1 MNLGEILVYL
11 NPLLILSAIYFG
23 YRNINGKNT
32 KSERNFNSLAYIIL
46 GNHTFL
52 LILLCYYFLTTNLR
66 FEYVSDYSSNDLS
79 TGYKLAGVWA
89 GRDGTLLIWTWAT
102 SFTLVLERFFHKT
115 KEKQRELTSL
125 IGMVLLLALCIIQL
139 YINPFGL
146 NETTPDEGNSL
157 NPLLLSPYM
166 IIHPPIVFV
175 SYGMI
180 VLLYA
185 SAISFLITEDK
196 SWNDTIKRWGRGS
209 WIGMSLALIIG
220 GYWAYVTLGWGG
232 YWAWD
237 PVETSGLL
245 PWFAMTT
252 LLHTSV
258 MSRRKKDYR
267 ILGPLLSMLTFILVL
282 LESFVTRGGIWSS
295 VHSFIVEDTG
305 GTWSRLNYV
314 LENDISVKGFFILM
328 ILTLITTFAIIEEK
342 YRKRKIEEETPQYD
356 SIEKVFSEDNT
367 FFAAIYTQLLI
378 LTVTLVLLLVRAN
391 GYLSPEVFEVRLA
404 PFVVILAAIFT
415 THTLKPFMDI
425 QKILIIVGLSTFF
438 SITYA
443 YISEGRSWMVG
454 AMVPWAFVCSYSIF
468 RYMWKYRTK
477 KLLPMLRAW
486 GPYTAHLGI
495 MLILIGYCLS
505 YGLGTEDSI
514 TLKEGERKLAGNF
527 ILELEEVTM
536 NSGPDVMAC
545 VPKCTALI
553 ILLENGDNVLID
565 DQITKQTEAGQETTQ
580 IYLKHQIHRDL
591 YITLNKVT
599 QDDDGGQSATITV
612 REIPGIILVWIGS
625 FLTILGM
632 IMTMFTEWKPGQKWL
647 RNISKKVPD
656 H

>member
-1 MNLGEILVYL
+1 MNIGEILVYL

-23 YRNINGKNT
+23 YQNLDKKNP
-32 KSERNFNSLAYIIL
+32 SNERNFDSLSYLIL
-46 GNHTFL
+46 GNQTFL
-52 LILLCYYFLTTNLR
+52 LILLAYYFLTTNLK
-66 FEYVSDYSSNDLS
+66 FEYVSDYSSEDLS
-79 TGYKLAGVWA
+79 IGYKLAGVWA

-102 SFTLVLERFFHKT
+102 SFTLVLERYFHKE
-115 KEKQRELTSL
+115 KEMQRELTSL
-125 IGMVLLLALCIIQL
+125 IGMGLLLALCTIQL
-139 YINPFGL
+139 FINPFGL
-146 NETTPDEGNSL
+146 NETTPTTGNGL

-180 VLLYA
+180 VFLYA
-185 SAISFLITEDK
+185 SAMSFLITEDK

-237 PVETSGLL
+237 PVETAGLL

-295 VHSFIVEDTG
+295 VHSFIVEDNG

-314 LENDISVKGFFILM
+314 LENDVSVRGFFILM
-328 ILTLITTFAIIEEK
+328 ILSSLITIAIIGDK
-342 YRKRKIEEETPQYD
+342 YRKREFDEKTIQYD
-356 SIEKVFSEDNT
+356 SIEKILSEDNT

-415 THTLKPFMDI
+415 IHTLRPFMKI
-425 QKILIIVGLSTFF
+425 QNILVIVGVSLFF
-438 SITYA
+438 SIGYA
-443 YISEGRSWMVG
+443 SISEGRSWMVG
-454 AMVPWAFVCSYSIF
+454 AMVPWAIVCSYSIF

-495 MLILIGYCLS
+495 MLILVGYCFS
-505 YGLGTEDSI
+505 YGLGSEDSI
-514 TLKEGERKLAGNF
+514 TLSEGERKLVGNF
-527 ILELEEVTM
+527 ILELDDVSM
-536 NSGPDVMAC
+536 DNSGTEITVKADI
-545 VPKCTALI
+545 K
-553 ILLENGDNVLID
+553 LEEKENNKIVID
-565 DQITKQTEAGQETTQ
+565 DQLSKTIQSLTNQETTE
-580 IYLKHQIHRDL
+580 IYLKHELHRDL
-591 YITLNKVT
+591 YLTLNGVT
-599 QDDDGGQSATITV
+599 PGVDGEPSSATITV
-612 REIPGIILVWIGS
+612 REIPGILLVWIGS

-632 IMTMFTEWKPGQKWL
+632 IMTMFTEWKPGKEWL
-647 RNISKKVPD
+647 RKMAN
-656 H
+656 